1 MLTFFSVWY
10 VCSVHLTVLT
20 MPMGMYIIVRRNHQ
34 EQWSA
39 RMRSLHVTQ
48 LMDEGKRLITA
59 MESPHPSLKENP
71 EFQSSLRY
79 VRHLLKNV
87 TEVKVKLDLL
97 CSRLTDNFRVR
108 KFEKEARMVSR
119 VCVCVLWSGIDMSI
133 SCHVTIVCICR

>member
-1 MLTFFSVWY
+1 
-10 VCSVHLTVLT
+10 
-20 MPMGMYIIVRRNHQ
+20 
-34 EQWSA
+34 
-39 RMRSLHVTQ
+39 MRSLHVTQ

-119 VCVCVLWSGIDMSI
+119 VCVCVLWSGICPSLAMSPL
-133 SCHVTIVCICR
+133 SVFADDQLVCDVW